1 MFKWQAPLNL
11 PFITRFLSLKSTG
24 WLVQIKKHQQS
35 FSSMPTGDRL
45 FQRVRRRL
53 HTMGVAPSIHSCQA
67 QAWRTLYCLTAPG
80 RLSFDTARQLRTG
93 IFHDWEVYALYR
105 IAGHLEQP
113 TRTHARKLLKKILE
127 FRNLTVPKLNK
138 PLAIPLMAHPTFKE
152 SVQRFLRDHIWNH
165 IDLAIP
171 LHLPTHKIREAASP
185 TLGPAL
191 FNFRRM
197 ETLFDFSNPD
207 SVPCSCFDIWKRLQR
222 SQRPPSPHYECVAIA
237 AALEQFQFQHIF
249 ARGMMFSRILRN
261 SSFYGPGIL
270 GFLPV
275 LWHLYLSFC

>member
-1 MFKWQAPLNL
+1 
-11 PFITRFLSLKSTG
+11 
-24 WLVQIKKHQQS
+24 
-35 FSSMPTGDRL
+35 
-45 FQRVRRRL
+45 
-53 HTMGVAPSIHSCQA
+53 
-67 QAWRTLYCLTAPG
+67 
-80 RLSFDTARQLRTG
+80 
-93 IFHDWEVYALYR
+93 
-105 IAGHLEQP
+105 
-113 TRTHARKLLKKILE
+113 
-127 FRNLTVPKLNK
+127 
-138 PLAIPLMAHPTFKE
+138 MAHPTFKE